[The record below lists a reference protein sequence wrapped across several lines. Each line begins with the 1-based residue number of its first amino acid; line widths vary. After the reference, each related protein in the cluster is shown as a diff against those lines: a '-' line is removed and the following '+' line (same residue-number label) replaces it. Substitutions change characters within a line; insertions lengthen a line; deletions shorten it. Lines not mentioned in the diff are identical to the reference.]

1 MPEAQ
6 KGIGGFFQTDGE
18 RYGGLIGST
27 PFARLPDTL
36 QDVRVVGF
44 AGEGERQVERGVF
57 MRAIHQGVIGKHRQT
72 LQRVMELF
80 RCAFKIA
87 PAAGTE
93 HDVAAKHGVRRDIG
107 KVIADM
113 SRHFPDAEFDGGCGQ
128 QQLIVLA
135 QGMRDVRILRMAAS
149 VHRHVIYFAQ
159 FGDAADVVVMTV
171 GAQDGA
177 EAQSGAAQEI
187 EHRGGFA
194 RIDDGDMGVI
204 MDRPDVVVLQGGDG
218 GDVQH
223 DGVSGFDA

>member
-1 MPEAQ
+1 
-6 KGIGGFFQTDGE
+6 
-18 RYGGLIGST
+18 
-27 PFARLPDTL
+27 
-36 QDVRVVGF
+36 
-44 AGEGERQVERGVF
+44 
-57 MRAIHQGVIGKHRQT
+57 MRAIHQRVLGKRRQT

-80 RCAFKIA
+80 QRAFKIA
-87 PAAGTE
+87 AAAGTK
-93 HDVAAKHGVRRDIG
+93 HDVAAKYGARRDVCE
-107 KVIADM
+107 VISDM
-113 SRHFPDAEFDGGCGQ
+113 SRYFPDAKFDGGCGQ

-135 QGMRDVRILRMAAS
+135 QGMCDVRILRMAAS

-177 EAQSGAAQEI
+177 KPQSGAAQEI

-204 MDRPDVVVLQGGDG
+204 VDRPDVVVLQGGDG

-223 DGVSGFDA
+223 DGVSGFDAEF